1 MEFSEQFSGSW
12 QNEELALMKEN
23 KKITLLNEKEHLTQN
38 GIEQTE
44 EIKNRMQRFIDGYSF
59 RIENNEL
66 FHNIPKGYKIANGQ
80 LIITIEN
87 EDDGSTDMISWEW
100 R

>member
-12 QNEELALMKEN
+12 QNEELDVMTEN

-44 EIKNRMQRFIDGYSF
+44 EVKNRMQRFIDEYF
-59 RIENNEL
+59 VQVKDNKII
-66 FHNIPKGYKIANGQ
+66 HNVPKGFKLANAH
-80 LIITIEN
+80 LIVMVEN
-87 EDDGSTDMISWEW
+87 EDDGSIDTISWEW